1 MKFVSPLRHLG
12 LAGSLVTTLCV
23 TACSQDSPQNSEA
36 VAALTARLEALEQ
49 NYATQ
54 QRHVQYLEDMTAIQ
68 KLQATYLHSMFTQ
81 RYENIPALF
90 ALDKPDVSVEFSDSG
105 VYRGGE
111 SVTNLYKAFEATR
124 NAPAFFLMH
133 LAVNP
138 YIEIAS
144 DGLSAKSHW
153 LSPGV
158 SNSARNGSSWIWGP
172 YYVDY
177 AKENGVWK
185 IHHSNLAPLFRNPYE
200 YSWNDA
206 PQHGTVTGQLSV
218 EPDEPSTLYRPFN
231 EVKQEPDMFRNHPT
245 LPQPY

>member
-1 MKFVSPLRHLG
+1 MKPVSPLRHLG
-12 LAGSLVTTLCV
+12 LAGSLVIATFI
-23 TACSQDSPQNSEA
+23 TACGQSAPPNTEA
-36 VAALTARLEALEQ
+36 VAALTARLETLEAS
-49 NYATQ
+49 YASQQ
-54 QRHVQYLEDMTAIQ
+54 QRVQYLEDMTAIQ
-68 KLQATYLHSMFTQ
+68 KLQASYLHSMFTQ

-90 ALDKPDVSVEFSDSG
+90 ALDRPDVSVEFSDSG
-105 VYRGGE
+105 VYRGSE
-111 SVTNLYKAFEATR
+111 SVTGLYKAFEATR

-133 LAVNP
+133 LSVNP

-177 AKENGVWK
+177 VKENGVWK
-185 IHHSNLAPLFRNPYE
+185 IHHSNLVPLFRNPYQ

-218 EPDEPSTLYRPFN
+218 EADEPSTLYRPFN
-231 EVKQEPDMFRNHPT
+231 EVKQEPDMFRNHPA

>member
-1 MKFVSPLRHLG
+1 MKPLLSLNQLPSTFVVASVLM
-12 LAGSLVTTLCV
+12 LA
-23 TACSQDSPQNSEA
+23 ACNSADETS
-36 VAALTARLEALEQ
+36 AAALATLTARVETLEAS
-49 NYATQ
+49 NAAQ
-54 QRHVQYLEDMTAIQ
+54 QRRVQYLEDMTAIQ
-68 KLQATYLHSMFTQ
+68 KLQANYLHLMFTQ

-90 ALDKPDVSVEFSDSG
+90 ALDRPDVSVEFSDSG

-111 SVTNLYKAFEATR
+111 SVRNLYQAFVATR

-133 LAVNP
+133 LSVNP
-138 YIEIAS
+138 YIEIAA

-177 AKENGVWK
+177 VKEDGVWK

>member
-1 MKFVSPLRHLG
+1 
-12 LAGSLVTTLCV
+12 
-23 TACSQDSPQNSEA
+23 
-36 VAALTARLEALEQ
+36 
-49 NYATQ
+49 
-54 QRHVQYLEDMTAIQ
+54 DMTAIQ

-81 RYENIPALF
+81 RYENIPGLF
-90 ALDKPDVSVEFSDSG
+90 ALDRADVSVEFSDSG

-111 SVTNLYKAFEATR
+111 SVTGLYKAFEATR

-138 YIEIAS
+138 FIEIAS
-144 DGLSAKSHW
+144 DGQSAKSHW

-158 SNSARNGSSWIWGP
+158 SNSKRNGSSWIWGP

-177 AKENGVWK
+177 VKENGIWK
-185 IHHSNLAPLFRNPYE
+185 IHHSNLVPLFRNPYE

-206 PQHGTVTGQLSV
+206 PAHGTVTGQLSV
-218 EPDEPSTLYRPFN
+218 MPDEPITLYRPFN
-231 EVKQEPDMFRNHPT
+231 EVKEEADMFRNHPA